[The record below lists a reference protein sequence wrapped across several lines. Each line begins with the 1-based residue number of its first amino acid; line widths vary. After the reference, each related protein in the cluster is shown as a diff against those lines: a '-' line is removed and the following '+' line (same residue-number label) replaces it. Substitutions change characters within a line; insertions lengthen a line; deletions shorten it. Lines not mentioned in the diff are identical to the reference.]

1 MLYARCLP
9 SKMVYDLNP
18 TQKIFRGLLLGLAG
32 FLFAAALVRGADSSL
47 PGHPET
53 LRVWRTADGLPSD
66 SVTAILQT
74 RDGFLWLGTS
84 AGLVR
89 FDGVKFTEMK
99 LAANLTNNPVRIT
112 ALCEDSSGHL
122 WIGTQQDG
130 LFKLAEGVVR
140 HFTGPQGLPDDNVTS
155 LTADGQGVVWIGS
168 PSGLNV
174 WTGQGFESFTTRDG
188 LPDDFVSNV
197 NVARSG
203 TVWITTRL
211 GMCRFIKGRIVP
223 YAFSTDSQGRSPEYL
238 GAYEDQ
244 QGNLWAFGDT
254 YLINLTEG
262 NRFNYFRS
270 SESASVRI
278 WSLCEGRDGRLWI
291 GTSGRG
297 LFCFEDNRF
306 QPVMLGEERWPYD
319 VRALCED
326 SEGNLWL
333 GTSGGGLIQLQ
344 PQSIHVLRAGQG
356 LPDNPPTA
364 VAVDAGGQIYV
375 GQQRGGLFVGE
386 SGRFDRAGTSDPFGL
401 QNFITSISVAPDGA
415 VWAGTWGDGL
425 VGLRNGREFH
435 FTTADG
441 LADDSVLAV
450 CVDKEGSVWAGTA
463 AGVVDRLSGNR
474 LDRFATEQGLPAA
487 PLSAMIPATDGG
499 LWMGTENG
507 EVLYEDLGKFT
518 FIPAADDPGRHSV
531 LALCEGD
538 QGRLW
543 IGTGG
548 AGLTC
553 LVNGVAM
560 NWTITNGLPG
570 DNVAGIIEDGAKNL
584 WLATDVGIYC
594 VASGDVRKSLSN
606 ARAPLVCQLMSEA
619 GTVPDSETVFGGPR
633 AALSK
638 EGELWFATSGGVL
651 NVDTRQSKIEPYKFP
666 VYIESVA
673 INGQPPVP
681 LLQGALWSPA
691 ATNDAPVTTLDNLRS
706 LEIHFTALNYTAPDQ
721 IRFRYKLDGFGPD
734 WLDDSGTRSASYL
747 KLPYGHYRFRVAA
760 RNGNGKWQE
769 AAQSFSFVVPT
780 PLYFQTWAIGCY
792 VVAAV
797 AIVTGIVRVVSHRR
811 LRFALARLEQQQS
824 LERERMRIARDM
836 HDEMGSKLTK
846 ISFLSEHA
854 QVDVKTNGSLAQ
866 KIASIA
872 ETSRELLKTM
882 DEIVWV
888 VNPRNDT
895 LENLTAYLGHY
906 AVEYFQNTSIECEL
920 RLPHEIPHH
929 ALSSET
935 RHNLFLTFEEALNN
949 VLKHSSATKV
959 KVEMTIAGLEFELK
973 VTDNGKGF
981 ELPAETANIP
991 ARGGRCGNGLKNMQQ
1006 RLTAIG
1012 GECLISSRPG
1022 AGASV
1027 MLRFRLARKTSNKS

>member
-1 MLYARCLP
+1 
-9 SKMVYDLNP
+9 MVYDLNL

-32 FLFAAALVRGADSSL
+32 FLFAAVLVRGADSDL

-53 LRVWRTADGLPSD
+53 LRIWRAADGLPSD

-74 RDGFLWLGTS
+74 RDGFLWLGTG

-89 FDGVKFTEMK
+89 FDGVKFTELK
-99 LAANLTNNPVRIT
+99 LTASPTNNPVRIT

-140 HFTGPQGLPDDNVTS
+140 HFTGPQGLPDNNVTS
-155 LTADGQGVVWIGS
+155 LTADNQGMVWIGS
-168 PSGLNV
+168 PSGLHV

-203 TVWITTRL
+203 TVWITTRS

-223 YAFSTDSQGRSPEYL
+223 FAFSTDSQGRSPEYL

-326 SEGNLWL
+326 TEGNLWL

-356 LPDNPPTA
+356 LPDNPPTS

-375 GQQRGGLFVGE
+375 GQQRGGLYVGE
-386 SGRFDRAGTSDPFGL
+386 SGRFDRAGSSDPVGL
-401 QNFITSISVAPDGA
+401 QSFITSVAVAPDGA
-415 VWAGTWGDGL
+415 VWAGTLGDGL
-425 VGLRNGREFH
+425 VGLRNGRELH
-435 FTTADG
+435 YTTADG
-441 LADDSVLAV
+441 LADDSVVAV

-463 AGVVDRLSGNR
+463 AGVVDRLSGGQ
-474 LDRFATEQGLPAA
+474 LDRFSTEQGLPAA
-487 PLSAMIPATDGG
+487 PISAMIPASDGG
-499 LWMGTENG
+499 LWLGTQNG
-507 EVLYEDLGKFT
+507 EVLHENLGKFT
-518 FIPAADDPGRHSV
+518 FIPAADVSGRHAV

-553 LVNGVAM
+553 LVNGAAM
-560 NWTITNGLPG
+560 NWTLTNGLPG
-570 DNVAGIIEDGAKNL
+570 DNVAGIVEDGAKNL
-584 WLATDVGIYC
+584 WLATDAGIYC

-606 ARAPLVCQLMSEA
+606 AYAHAPLVCQLMSEA
-619 GTVPDSETVFGGPR
+619 GTTPDSAAVFGGPR

-638 EGELWFATSGGVL
+638 EGELWFATSSGVL
-651 NVDTRQSKIEPYKFP
+651 NVDTRQSKIEPFKFP
-666 VYIESVA
+666 IYIESLAV
-673 INGQPPVP
+673 NGQPPVS
-681 LLQGALWSPA
+681 LLQGPLWSFA
-691 ATNDAPVTTLDNLRS
+691 AGNDAPGAILDNLRT

-734 WLDDSGTRSASYL
+734 WVDDSGTRTASYL
-747 KLPYGHYRFRVAA
+747 KLPYGRYRFRVAA
-760 RNGNGKWQE
+760 RNANGKWQE

-780 PLYFQTWAIGCY
+780 PLYFQAWAIGCY
-792 VVAAV
+792 VVVAV

-854 QVDVKTNGSLAQ
+854 QVDARTDGSLAL

-895 LENLTAYLGHY
+895 LENLIAYLGHY

-920 RLPHEIPHH
+920 RLPQEIPHH

-949 VLKHSSATKV
+949 VLKHSAATQV
-959 KVEMTIAGLEFELK
+959 KVEITIAAMEFELK
-973 VTDNGKGF
+973 VTDNGRGF
-981 ELPAETANIP
+981 EMTAATASAP
-991 ARGGRCGNGLKNMQQ
+991 ARGGRGGNGLKNMQQ

-1012 GECLISSRPG
+1012 GECLVSSRPG
-1022 AGASV
+1022 EGASV
-1027 MLRFRLARKTSNKS
+1027 TLRIPLTKKTSNKS